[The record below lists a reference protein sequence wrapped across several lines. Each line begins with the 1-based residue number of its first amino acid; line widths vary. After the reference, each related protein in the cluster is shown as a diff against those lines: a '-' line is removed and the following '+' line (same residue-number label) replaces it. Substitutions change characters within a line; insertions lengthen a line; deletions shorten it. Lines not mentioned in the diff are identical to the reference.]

1 MTLECL
7 PLPPNMILLC
17 RPWLPKNGETRMQGH
32 CSMYIYCVRA
42 TRVKLQEIPQL
53 IIIYGIQ
60 LQPTSRRFLRELDEA
75 LRGNNLQYIY
85 ILQCPCIL
93 VSLFFGNQGL
103 YNKIMLGGNGRHSKV
118 MCKGSSYTHLSHTMT
133 LLPLPSLVA
142 WLTINTT
149 VLPRT
154 PVLLSCQ
161 TAVQAIKVIFFTII
175 TRITSSRDEFSPLDV
190 SI

>member
-1 MTLECL
+1 M
-7 PLPPNMILLC
+7 
-17 RPWLPKNGETRMQGH
+17 
-32 CSMYIYCVRA
+32 
-42 TRVKLQEIPQL
+42 
-53 IIIYGIQ
+53 

-93 VSLFFGNQGL
+93 VSPFFGNQGL
-103 YNKIMLGGNGRHSKV
+103 HNKIMLGGNGRYSRV
-118 MCKGSSYTHLSHTMT
+118 MCEGSSYTHLSHTMT

-154 PVLLSCQ
+154 PVLLSRW
-161 TAVQAIKVIFFTII
+161 TAIQAIKVIFFTII
-175 TRITSSRDEFSPLDV
+175 TRITSSRNEFSPPEMFPRHPVVDS
-190 SI
+190 SIPLEQQSSGCDHYYRNLIKIIQRISQQIYNRTPLQSALESRKDLRDCFL